1 MLVATDYRGYR
12 LIKCSDCGEIYP
24 EDSHGCPNCDSDI
37 ISFIWSDEDNEKS

>member
-1 MLVATDYRGYR
+1 MLVAIDYRGYR

-24 EDSHGCPNCDSDI
+24 EDSHGCPNCGSDT